1 VDDQDGTASRPP
13 SGAGGHYVI
22 RLQGE
27 LDQSWSE
34 WLGGLELAWDQQ
46 GNTVLHGEIADQS
59 ALHGILTRIR
69 DLGVRLLGIE
79 HVA

>member
-1 VDDQDGTASRPP
+1 VYDEDATVSRPP

-34 WLGGLELAWDQQ
+34 WLGGLELAWDQH
-46 GNTVLHGEIADQS
+46 GNTVLRGHIADQS

-69 DLGVRLLGIE
+69 DLGVRLLGVE
-79 HVA
+79 QVA